1 MASFK
6 SDRAKKPYSRPEP
19 RAAPS
24 DGMWLHDKAPGAPR
38 AANQSNG
45 HTKPE
50 ASLNSKLLVSNLH
63 YEITTKDLI
72 AIFGQIGTLVREP
85 IIRVRTSEY
94 TEFT

>member
-1 MASFK
+1 
-6 SDRAKKPYSRPEP
+6 
-19 RAAPS
+19 
-24 DGMWLHDKAPGAPR
+24 MWLHDKAPGAPR

-72 AIFGQIGTLVREP
+72 VRLEHYIPSNNPYRGDLLQAIFGQIGTLVREP